1 MLVDM
6 VVEVQHQTTLEV
18 AAVVPVVLELHIK
31 PQEQLVVDLVE
42 MVFQSLWTAPLLI
55 TTLVVAVE
63 WVLLKQHMKQVMVD
77 KVVPVVA
84 VVDQV
89 AVELQVQMEEM
100 LVKLALLEVLDLLD
114 LLVKAQDQVVVVDN
128 THKDLVVMVDQV
140 LL

>member
-6 VVEVQHQTTLEV
+6 VVEVHHQTTLEV